1 MRRDRQI
8 TRGIRAA
15 VLGLLLVSTLVGLPG
30 CAQFVL
36 LSYIIG
42 GPPSIEPDFDAETG
56 LSLKG
61 KDITVA
67 VVCYAPTELLF
78 DYPKV
83 DSEIASAVAYRLSE
97 HGINVVHPD
106 YVKAWVDEHPDWEM
120 AEEIGAALKATHVI
134 DIELNAFSLYE
145 ENSHTLYRGRS
156 EVYLNVIEMLPDG
169 GGDKVFS
176 TELDSLFPTHVP
188 RSTQDISFLQFKRE
202 YLSRLSESIGWKF
215 YERYNGDKIPWAN

>member
-1 MRRDRQI
+1 MTSGTTTPRR
-8 TRGIRAA
+8 IRTLLFALA
-15 VLGLLLVSTLVGLPG
+15 VGGLVSGLQG
-30 CAQFVL
+30 CSQFVL

-56 LSLKG
+56 LSLQG
-61 KDITVA
+61 KDTTVA
-67 VVCYAPTELLF
+67 VVCYAPTELKF

-83 DSEIASAVAYRLSE
+83 DAEVASAVAYRLSE

-106 YVKAWVDEHPDWEM
+106 YVRAWTDEHPDWELP
-120 AEEIGAALKATHVI
+120 EEIGDALKATHVI
-134 DIELNAFSLYE
+134 DIELTAFSLYE

-156 EVYLNVIEMLPDG
+156 EVYLNVIEMQPDG
-169 GGDKVFS
+169 TGEKIFS
-176 TELDSLFPTHVP
+176 TELDSLFPTQVP
-188 RSTQDISFLQFKRE
+188 RSTQDISFIQFKRE

>member
-1 MRRDRQI
+1 MTCRNLTSRCFRSMLF
-8 TRGIRAA
+8 GLAA
-15 VLGLLLVSTLVGLPG
+15 AIAMTGLSG

-56 LSLKG
+56 MTLKE
-61 KDITVA
+61 KDTTVA
-67 VVCYAPTELLF
+67 VVCYAPTELKF

-83 DSEIASAVAYRLSE
+83 DAEVASAVAYRLSE
-97 HGINVVHPD
+97 HGIKVVHPD
-106 YVKAWVDEHPDWEM
+106 YVRAWTDEHPDWELP
-120 AEEIGAALKATHVI
+120 EEIGEALKATHVI
-134 DIELNAFSLYE
+134 DIELTSFSLYE
-145 ENSHTLYRGRS
+145 EHSHTLYRGRA

-169 GGDKVFS
+169 TGEKIFS
-176 TELDSLFPTHVP
+176 TELNSLFPTQVP
-188 RSTQDISFLQFKRE
+188 RQANDISFFQFKRE